1 MHTRIGK
8 MRKEIIRLF
17 ALTFCSLMVSIG
29 VLSQKTIIKGRV
41 IDQSNQLAV
50 PFAPVFFIGTKTG
63 TTTDLDGNFSF
74 ETYYSSDTLAC
85 LMVGYNPYKTK
96 IQQGKSQNI
105 TLSLVPNTQ
114 MTELVIKA
122 KDMEDPAIALIKKV
136 LNNKKINN
144 KEKLDAYEYEA
155 YNKVE
160 FDLNNIK
167 DELADKKV
175 LRSVEFIFDQIDTTA
190 EKNYLPIFMTESL
203 SDFYFRREPKFS
215 KEIIKAAKVSGVKNE
230 SINQFLGDM
239 YQNFN
244 VYQNDLA
251 AFNKSFTSP
260 IASYCLGFYDY
271 TILDTVVMD
280 GKYCFEVK
288 FEPKRR
294 QELLFEGTLWI
305 NDTSYAL
312 KKIEAAITE
321 SANINWIK
329 HFKVT
334 QYFDEV
340 EREVWMM
347 TGDELLVDFNFS
359 DKKMGMY
366 GRKKSSYKNFII
378 NQKRPTEFF
387 QGYTDVIVAE
397 GASDYDDAYWDEHR
411 HLKLTK
417 DEKEIYKMVDTLQN
431 IPLFNSVVN
440 IINLFINGYKV
451 IGKFEYGPYYTTYSY
466 NPIEGNRFRIGG
478 RTSNAFSKKIMFD
491 GYAAYGMLDQQ
502 WKYGGGFLWVINK
515 NPRFAVDVHTKQD
528 VEQIGQSTGQLRT
541 DNVLTS
547 LFRRNPANKLT
558 MVTEYSMFLEK
569 EWIHGISNKLI
580 FKHRELQPIGG
591 FYNFIEPNVKSFVPN
606 ITSAEM
612 TLSLR
617 WAYKEKY
624 VYGEFERFSI
634 GSNWPIVEFAYTR
647 SISGLFG
654 AEYNYERAQVTLKDK
669 WKFGPL
675 GYLDISSQ
683 AGKIYGQLPFPLL
696 MMHQGNETFFYDETS
711 YNTMNFF
718 EFVSDRWVNLWATY
732 HAEGLF
738 LNKVP
743 LLRRLKWR
751 EVASMKAVVGG
762 YDIRN
767 DDLLDRN
774 WDDDPEIDV
783 YTLTKPF
790 VETSLGIENIFKV
803 LRVDMVYRLSY
814 LDHPDIFKVG
824 LRAKVQFTF

>member
-1 MHTRIGK
+1 MST
-8 MRKEIIRLF
+8 
-17 ALTFCSLMVSIG
+17 T
-29 VLSQKTIIKGRV
+29 VLSQKTIVKGKV

-85 LMVGYNPYKTK
+85 LMVGYNPFKVK
-96 IQQGKSQNI
+96 IQQGKAQNI
-105 TLSLVPNTQ
+105 TLALVPNTQ

-122 KDMEDPAIALIKKV
+122 KDLEDPAIALIKKV

-244 VYQNDLA
+244 VYQNDLN

-340 EREVWMM
+340 EKEVWMM
-347 TGDELLVDFNFS
+347 TGDELLVDFNLS

-397 GASDYDDAYWDEHR
+397 GASDYDDAFWDEHR

-417 DEKEIYKMVDTLQN
+417 DEKEIYQMVDTLQN
-431 IPLFNSVVN
+431 IPLFSTVVD

-466 NPIEGNRFRIGG
+466 NPIEGNRFRVGG

-491 GYAAYGMLDQQ
+491 GYTAYGMLDEQ

-515 NPRFAVDVHTKQD
+515 NPRFAIDVHTKRD

-558 MVTEYSMFLEK
+558 MVTEYSMFMEK
-569 EWIHGISNKLI
+569 EWIHGISNKFI

-591 FYNFIEPNVKSFVPN
+591 YYNFIEPNVKSFVPN

-654 AEYNYERAQVTLKDK
+654 AEYNYEKAQVTLKDK

-683 AGKIYGQLPFPLL
+683 AGKIFGQLPFPLL
-696 MMHQGNETFFYDETS
+696 MMHQGNETFFYDESS

-718 EFVSDRWVNLWATY
+718 EFVSDRWVNVWATY

-738 LNKVP
+738 LNKIP

-767 DDLLDRN
+767 DNLLDRN

-803 LRVDMVYRLSY
+803 LRIDMVYRLSY

>member
-1 MHTRIGK
+1 MLKG
-8 MRKEIIRLF
+8 IIKLLVF
-17 ALTFCSLMVSIG
+17 TLCSLLMSTT
-29 VLSQKTIIKGRV
+29 VLSQKTIVKGKV

-85 LMVGYNPYKTK
+85 LMVGYNPFKVK
-96 IQQGKSQNI
+96 IQQGKAQNI
-105 TLSLVPNTQ
+105 TLALVPNTQ

-244 VYQNDLA
+244 VYQNDLN

-340 EREVWMM
+340 EKEVWMM
-347 TGDELLVDFNFS
+347 TGDELLVDFNLS

-387 QGYTDVIVAE
+387 QGFTDVIVAE
-397 GASDYDDAYWDEHR
+397 GASDYDDAFWDEHR

-417 DEKEIYKMVDTLQN
+417 DEKEIYQMVDTLQN
-431 IPLFNSVVN
+431 IPLFSTVVD

-466 NPIEGNRFRIGG
+466 NPIEGNRFRVGG

-491 GYAAYGMLDQQ
+491 GYTAYGMLDEQ

-515 NPRFAVDVHTKQD
+515 NPRFAIDVHTKQD

-558 MVTEYSMFLEK
+558 MVTEYSMFMEK
-569 EWIHGISNKLI
+569 EWVHGISNKLI

-591 FYNFIEPNVKSFVPN
+591 YYNFIEPNVKSLVPN

-696 MMHQGNETFFYDETS
+696 MMHQGNETFFYDESS

>member
-1 MHTRIGK
+1 
-8 MRKEIIRLF
+8 
-17 ALTFCSLMVSIG
+17 
-29 VLSQKTIIKGRV
+29 
-41 IDQSNQLAV
+41 
-50 PFAPVFFIGTKTG
+50 
-63 TTTDLDGNFSF
+63 
-74 ETYYSSDTLAC
+74 
-85 LMVGYNPYKTK
+85 
-96 IQQGKSQNI
+96 
-105 TLSLVPNTQ
+105 
-114 MTELVIKA
+114 
-122 KDMEDPAIALIKKV
+122 
-136 LNNKKINN
+136 
-144 KEKLDAYEYEA
+144 
-155 YNKVE
+155 
-160 FDLNNIK
+160 
-167 DELADKKV
+167 
-175 LRSVEFIFDQIDTTA
+175 
-190 EKNYLPIFMTESL
+190 
-203 SDFYFRREPKFS
+203 
-215 KEIIKAAKVSGVKNE
+215 
-230 SINQFLGDM
+230 
-239 YQNFN
+239 
-244 VYQNDLA
+244 
-251 AFNKSFTSP
+251 
-260 IASYCLGFYDY
+260 
-271 TILDTVVMD
+271 
-280 GKYCFEVK
+280 
-288 FEPKRR
+288 
-294 QELLFEGTLWI
+294 
-305 NDTSYAL
+305 
-312 KKIEAAITE
+312 
-321 SANINWIK
+321 
-329 HFKVT
+329 
-334 QYFDEV
+334 
-340 EREVWMM
+340 
-347 TGDELLVDFNFS
+347 
-359 DKKMGMY
+359 
-366 GRKKSSYKNFII
+366 
-378 NQKRPTEFF
+378 
-387 QGYTDVIVAE
+387 
-397 GASDYDDAYWDEHR
+397 
-411 HLKLTK
+411 LTK
-417 DEKEIYKMVDTLQN
+417 DEKEIYQMVDTLQN
-431 IPLFNSVVN
+431 IPLFSTVVD

-466 NPIEGNRFRIGG
+466 NPIEGNRFRVGG
-478 RTSNAFSKKIMFD
+478 RTSNAFSKKIMLD
-491 GYAAYGMLDQQ
+491 GYAAYGLLDEQ

-515 NPRFAVDVHTKQD
+515 NPRFAIDVHTKQD

-558 MVTEYSMFLEK
+558 MVTEYSMFMEK
-569 EWIHGISNKLI
+569 EWVHGISNKLI

-591 FYNFIEPNVKSFVPN
+591 FYQFIEPNAKSLVPN

-675 GYLDISSQ
+675 GYLDVSSQ

-767 DDLLDRN
+767 DAFMQRDWNKDGKT
-774 WDDDPEIDV
+774 DV

-790 VETSLGIENIFKV
+790 FETALGVENIFKV

-814 LDHPDIFKVG
+814 LNHPDIFKVG

>member
-1 MHTRIGK
+1 MHTTIGK
-8 MRKEIIRLF
+8 TRKRIARLILLF
-17 ALTFCSLMVSIG
+17 LGGLFISQVA
-29 VLSQKTIIKGRV
+29 LSQKTIVKGRV

-63 TTTDLDGNFSF
+63 VTTDLDGNFSL

-85 LMVGYNPYKTK
+85 LMVGYNPFKVK
-96 IQQGKSQNI
+96 IQQGKSQTI
-105 TLSLVPNTQ
+105 TMSLVPNTQ
-114 MTELVIKA
+114 MTELVINA
-122 KDMEDPAIALIKKV
+122 KDLEDPAIALIKKV

-167 DELADKKV
+167 DELGDKKV

-260 IASYCLGFYDY
+260 VASYCLGFYDY
-271 TILDTVVMD
+271 AILDTVVMD
-280 GKYCFEVK
+280 GKYCYEVK
-288 FEPKRR
+288 FAPKRR

-334 QYFDEV
+334 QYFDEI
-340 EREVWMM
+340 EKEVWMM
-347 TGDELLVDFNFS
+347 TGDELLVDFNLS

-397 GASDYDDAYWDEHR
+397 GASDHDDTFWDEHR

-451 IGKFEYGPYYTTYSY
+451 IGKFEYGPYYTTYSF
-466 NPIEGNRFRIGG
+466 NPIEGNRFRVGG
-478 RTSNAFSKKIMFD
+478 RTSNEFSKRIMFD
-491 GYAAYGMLDQQ
+491 GYAAYGLLDEQ

-515 NPRFAVDVHTKQD
+515 NPRFAIDVHTKQD

-558 MVTEYSMFLEK
+558 MVNEYSMFMEK
-569 EWIHGISNKLI
+569 EWVHGISNKLI

-591 FYNFIEPNVKSFVPN
+591 FYQFIEPSAKTLVPN

-624 VYGEFERFSI
+624 IYGEFERFSI

-669 WKFGPL
+669 WKFGPF
-675 GYLDISSQ
+675 GYMDISSQ

-738 LNKVP
+738 LNKIPV
-743 LLRRLKWR
+743 LRRLKWR

-767 DDLLDRN
+767 DAFMQRDWNSDGKT
-774 WDDDPEIDV
+774 DV

-790 VETSLGIENIFKV
+790 FETALGVENIFKV

-814 LDHPDIFKVG
+814 LDHADIFKVG